1 MGFLRNIKT
10 SIDDKSS
17 MSVNN
22 VTVLASAIIGAIIG
36 LVVCFVLVFDVT
48 YDGKIDTDLGDLGWF
63 LLAGGGYIMG
73 SGLPKAYVDGKM
85 KTRAWVE
92 NEKMQIEAEEDVE
105 DYRVRRRKKKK
116 KYPIDEDVEVENE
129 DAETSDEG

>member
-48 YDGKIDTDLGDLGWF
+48 YDGKIDTDLDGIAWL
-63 LLAGGGYIMG
+63 LLAGGGYIAS
-73 SGLPKAYVDGKM
+73 SGMPKAYVDGKL

-92 NEKMQIEAEEDVE
+92 NEKMELEAEEDLRR
-105 DYRVRRRKKKK
+105 YRRKKHIK
-116 KYPIDEDVEVENE
+116 EEEENE
-129 DAETSDEG
+129 ENEEMDEA